1 LSLPFADA
9 FFLSCRK
16 ALTNKAPHQPIP
28 LLEEM
33 IDLLMQPEA
42 LHVKFNVSL
51 ASGPKD
57 LAQKV
62 TNGALPLQIDIKPS
76 NDAERL
82 FTLIAEIIQYV
93 LLFG

>member
-1 LSLPFADA
+1 
-9 FFLSCRK
+9 
-16 ALTNKAPHQPIP
+16 
-28 LLEEM
+28 M

-51 ASGPKD
+51 ASGPKG
-57 LAQKV
+57 LAQRL
-62 TNGALPLQIDIKPS
+62 TFDPLPLQIDIKPS

-93 LLFG
+93 LLCGRSF